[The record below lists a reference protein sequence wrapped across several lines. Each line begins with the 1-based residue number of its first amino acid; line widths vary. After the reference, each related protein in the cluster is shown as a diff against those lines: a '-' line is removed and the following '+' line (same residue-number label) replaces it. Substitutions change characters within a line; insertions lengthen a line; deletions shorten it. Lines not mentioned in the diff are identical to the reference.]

1 MQEEPEQPSLSK
13 DIRALDLLQ
22 MVYRGELKAS
32 PQQMRAAIESLPY
45 ENPKLSEVAVGHLT
59 AQDFYSRLERAINRS
74 ERARLID
81 GRAIGIEDRG

>member
-1 MQEEPEQPSLSK
+1 VQEEPEQPSLSK

-45 ENPKLSEVAVGHLT
+45 ENPKLSAVAVGHLT

>member
-1 MQEEPEQPSLSK
+1 
-13 DIRALDLLQ
+13 

-45 ENPKLSEVAVGHLT
+45 ENPKLSAVAVGHLT